1 MYIKLDKNNGKLYE
15 QLYREIAAEIT
26 SGAMRSGF
34 MLPSRREMAKTAGVS
49 QNTVESAY
57 RMLADCGYIRSIPRQ
72 GYVVD
77 YTVEP
82 FGGEMKWERDAAEEI
97 VFSPNGID
105 TSAVNRGV
113 YAKLLRDAAYNSDIF
128 SYVDKGG
135 EFALRSAIS
144 KYLISF
150 RDIKAPPDRIV
161 MGAGA
166 EYLLLSLAS
175 VFGSGCGFI
184 SENPCDPHYFRT
196 LSVYGKNVSVL
207 PYNTGGI
214 DASALSG
221 KDGILMIEPCARFP
235 RSCAMRAEER
245 RAVLEWAYASEKRYI
260 VEIGVDSELVWSG
273 DTPLFTE
280 DTRGKVIYLGSFS
293 RSFSPGIKTSYM
305 VLPETVRDM
314 WKRAHIYY
322 YSLISKQEQYALA
335 EFIDKGHF
343 RKHCMA
349 MRRSYREKKIQLKT
363 CMDKALDGR
372 FRVIN
377 EDGGTY
383 ITAEIGSLSAAAVRL
398 LARRSGIKL
407 FTLSGFNMLG
417 DEEAGGNDSIVMG
430 FGDVTGR
437 DIKRGA
443 QMLARAI
450 VELTER
456 QQEREK

>member
-15 QLYREIAAEIT
+15 QLYKEIAAEIT
-26 SGAMRSGF
+26 SGTIRNGF
-34 MLPSRREMAKTAGVS
+34 VLPSRREMANTAGVS
-49 QNTVESAY
+49 QNTVTSAY
-57 RMLADCGYIRSIPRQ
+57 RMLADCGYSRAIPRQ

-82 FGGEMKWERDAAEEI
+82 FGGEMKWERDAVEDI

-105 TSAVNRGV
+105 TLAVNRGV
-113 YAKLLRDAAYNSDIF
+113 YAKLLRDVAYNSDIF

-135 EFALRSAIS
+135 EFVLRSAIS

-150 RDIKAPPDRIV
+150 RNIKAPPDRIV

-175 VFGSGCGFI
+175 VFGDYSFI

-196 LSVYGKNVSVL
+196 LSVYGKNVFVL
-207 PYNTGGI
+207 PYNTGSFNPSVLN
-214 DASALSG
+214 D
-221 KDGILMIEPCARFP
+221 KDGILLIEPCARFP
-235 RSCAMRAEER
+235 RSCAMCEEER

-260 VEIGVDSELVWSG
+260 VEIGVDSELVWSDG
-273 DTPLFTE
+273 TPLFTE
-280 DTRGKVIYLGSFS
+280 DTHGKVIYLGSFS

-314 WKRAHIYY
+314 WKRKHIYY

-349 MRRSYREKKIQLKT
+349 MRRIYRDKKIQLKIS
-363 CMDKALDGR
+363 MDNALDGR

-377 EDGGTY
+377 EDGSTY
-383 ITAEIGSLSAAAVRL
+383 ITAEICDLSTAAVKG

-407 FTLSGFNMLG
+407 FSLSGFNMLG
-417 DEEAGGNDSIVMG
+417 DEELKTDDSIVIG
-430 FGDVTGR
+430 FGDVTVR

-443 QMLARAI
+443 QILARAI
-450 VELTER
+450 AKLTER
-456 QQEREK
+456 NHEKKK

>member
-1 MYIKLDKNNGKLYE
+1 MHIKLDKSMGKLYE
-15 QLYREIAAEIT
+15 QLYRAIAAEIT

-77 YTVEP
+77 YPVEP
-82 FGGEMKWERDAAEEI
+82 FGGEMTWERDAAEEI

-105 TSAVNRGV
+105 ISAVNRGV

-175 VFGSGCGFI
+175 VFGSGFI
-184 SENPCDPHYFRT
+184 SENPCDPHYYRT
-196 LSVYGKNVSVL
+196 LSAYGKSVTAL
-207 PYNTGGI
+207 PYNTGCF
-214 DASALSG
+214 DAAALSD
-221 KDGILMIEPCARFP
+221 KDGILLIEPCARFP
-235 RSCAMRAEER
+235 RSRTMSKEER

-273 DTPLFTE
+273 DSPLFTE

-293 RSFSPGIKTSYM
+293 RSFSPGIKASYM
-305 VLPETVRDM
+305 ALPEPVRDM

-335 EFIDKGHF
+335 EFIDKGYF

-349 MRRSYREKKIQLKT
+349 MRRSYRDKKTQLKLY
-363 CMDKALDGR
+363 MEQAFEGG

-383 ITAEIGSLSAAAVRL
+383 ITAQIGSFSTAAVRL
-398 LARRSGIKL
+398 LARRAGIKL
-407 FTLSGFNMLG
+407 FSLSGFNMLG
-417 DEEAGGNDSIVMG
+417 DEAADGTDRLVMG

-443 QMLARAI
+443 QMLARALA
-450 VELTER
+450 ELTG
-456 QQEREK
+456 

>member
-1 MYIKLDKNNGKLYE
+1 MYIRLDKGKGKLYE
-15 QLYREIAAEIT
+15 QLFREIAAEIS
-26 SGAMRSGF
+26 SGAMRNGF

-49 QNTVESAY
+49 QNTVEGAY

-82 FGGEMKWERDAAEEI
+82 FGGEMTWERDAAEEI
-97 VFSPNGID
+97 VFSPNGTD

-128 SYVDKGG
+128 SYVDKSG

-175 VFGSGCGFI
+175 VFGVGFI
-184 SENPCDPHYFRT
+184 SENPCDPHYYRT
-196 LSVYGKNVSVL
+196 LSAYGKSVTAL
-207 PYNTGGI
+207 PYNTGGFEP
-214 DASALSG
+214 DALRG
-221 KDGILMIEPCARFP
+221 KDGILLIEPCARFP
-235 RSCAMRAEER
+235 RSRAMSAEER
-245 RAVLEWAYASEKRYI
+245 KAVLEWAYASETRYI
-260 VEIGVDSELVWSG
+260 VEIGVDAELVWNAA
-273 DTPLFTE
+273 TPLFTE

-305 VLPETVRDM
+305 VLPEMVRDM
-314 WKRAHIYY
+314 WKRVHIYY

-363 CMDKALDGR
+363 CMENALGSN
-372 FRVIN
+372 FKVIN
-377 EDGGTY
+377 EDGSTY
-383 ITAEIGSLSAAAVRL
+383 ITAETGDMSAAAVRL
-398 LARRSGIKL
+398 LARRSGLKL

-417 DEEAGGNDSIVMG
+417 EEETKGIDRMVFG

-443 QMLARAI
+443 QMLSRALS
-450 VELTER
+450 ELTKE
-456 QQEREK
+456 